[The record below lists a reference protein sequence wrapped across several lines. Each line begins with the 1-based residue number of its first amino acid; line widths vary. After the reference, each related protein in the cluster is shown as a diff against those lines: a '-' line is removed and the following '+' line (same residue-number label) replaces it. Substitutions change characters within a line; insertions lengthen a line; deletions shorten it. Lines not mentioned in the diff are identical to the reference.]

1 MARKFASCHER
12 ASHCRRGHSGA
23 GKGRDAGSVSRS
35 DQKQEVK
42 AHTPFLY
49 PHLVSPQNSSFNA
62 LEDEGNGDA
71 NCSVFRQLQYK
82 LSTTCRVL
90 VSLSWMTPP
99 SRARDGECFGEPVS

>member
-12 ASHCRRGHSGA
+12 PSHGRRGHLGA
-23 GKGRDAGSVSRS
+23 GKGRDADNVSRS
-35 DQKQEVK
+35 GQKQEVK
-42 AHTPFLY
+42 AHTPFPY
-49 PHLVSPQNSSFNA
+49 VYLVSPQDSSFNA
-62 LEDEGNGDA
+62 LKDEGNGNA